1 MSGNPKEMDASTGSP
16 NGQPGLQL
24 NDDPSYNTDW
34 TDLVPP
40 AGADNGLTGPGPNT
54 QILPHPVTGVPTRYG
69 AQNDDGRFSPQLV
82 FFVPEPG
89 SFALVVIGTMIA
101 AATGRRRK

>member
-1 MSGNPKEMDASTGSP
+1 M
-16 NGQPGLQL
+16 
-24 NDDPSYNTDW
+24 
-34 TDLVPP
+34 
-40 AGADNGLTGPGPNT
+40 
-54 QILPHPVTGVPTRYG
+54 LPHPVTGVPTRYG
-69 AQNDDGRFSPQLV
+69 AQNDNGRFSPQLV